1 MTMPAFDELVLVGRV
16 VKPQGRHGELLVEP
30 ISDRASRFP
39 TLARAFLPAPGGEPR
54 EVRVERAWPHKGR
67 YVLKLAGIDSIDAAE
82 TLRGLELRI
91 AESELQQL
99 PEGSYYYHELNGLSV
114 VDEQGAPLGVVES
127 VMETGAETRVL
138 VVRGP
143 AGETLVPFA
152 DAFVKS
158 VDRAGGRIVI
168 APPEYVVAD

>member
-1 MTMPAFDELVLVGRV
+1 MPAWSELVLIGRV

-30 ISDRASRFP
+30 FSDRASRFP
-39 TLARAFLPAPGGEPR
+39 TLTRAFVPAPGGEPR

-67 YVLKLAGIDSIDAAE
+67 YVLKLAGVDSIDAAE

-91 AESELQQL
+91 AESELQAL
-99 PEGSYYYHELNGLSV
+99 PAGSYYYHQLRGLHV
-114 VDEQGAPLGVVES
+114 LDEQGSALGVVES

-152 DAFVKS
+152 AAFVKS
-158 VDRAGGRIVI
+158 VDVAAGRMVI
-168 APPEYVVAD
+168 APPEYAVAD